1 MTIGIHQPEYLP
13 WPGFFN
19 KILKSEAFVILDNV
33 QFSRGGVQNRNRIK
47 TARGVKWLTVPLAG
61 HQMLPIKDVNIDNSR
76 PWSANHFTLL
86 KGAYK
91 NSLHFSELLDFFEDL
106 YLNQKFTKLVDLN
119 LRIIKYLMD
128 YLGLKTKLILAS
140 SLKSKGQRTDLLLD
154 ICRKTG
160 SDVYLSGQ
168 GGKRYLEEEKFKAN
182 GIQITYRDFAYPTYQ
197 QQFDEF
203 VPNLSIVDMI
213 CNLGKTET
221 LKLIS

>member
-1 MTIGIHQPEYLP
+1 MITAIHQPEYLP

-19 KILKSEAFVILDNV
+19 KILKSETFVILDNV

-47 TARGVKWLTVPLAG
+47 TAHGVKWLTVPVSG
-61 HQMLPIKDVNIDNSR
+61 RHMIPIKDLAIDNSR
-76 PWSANHFTLL
+76 PWSASHFTLL
-86 KGAYK
+86 RDAYK
-91 NSLHFSELLDFFEDL
+91 DSLHFSELKDFFEDL

-128 YLGLKTKLILAS
+128 YLGLKTKLTLAS
-140 SLKSKGQRTDLLLD
+140 SLKLKGQKTDLLLD
-154 ICRKTG
+154 ICRKTE
-160 SDVYLSGQ
+160 SNVYLSGM
-168 GGKRYLEEEKFKAN
+168 GGKKYLEEGKFKTN
-182 GIQITYRDFAYPTYQ
+182 GIHLAYQNFTYPTYK

-203 VPNLSIVDMI
+203 APNLSIVDMI